1 MFNFTVQEIWI
12 ILDRIDALQ
21 KENERLKDYISNL
34 NRMSPI
40 HVEMLL
46 KQIEFSRKERKSHGD
61 VKDKQDTENGKE
73 LHDK

>member
-12 ILDRIDALQ
+12 ILDRIEVLQ

-40 HVEMLL
+40 HVEILL
-46 KQIEFSRKERKSHGD
+46 KQIEFSRKERQSHQD
-61 VKDKQDTENGKE
+61 VQDKEHAQNGQE
-73 LHDK
+73 LDNK

>member
-12 ILDRIDALQ
+12 ILDRIEALQ
-21 KENERLKDYISNL
+21 KENQSLKNYISSL
-34 NRMSPI
+34 NSMNPI

-46 KQIEFSRKERKSHGD
+46 KQIELNRKERKSHGD
-61 VKDKQDTENGKE
+61 VENKQNTENGKE

>member
-12 ILDRIDALQ
+12 ILDRIEALQ

-40 HVEMLL
+40 HVEILL
-46 KQIEFSRKERKSHGD
+46 KQIEFSRKERKSHQD
-61 VKDKQDTENGKE
+61 VQDKEHTQNGQE
-73 LHDK
+73 LSDK

>member
-1 MFNFTVQEIWI
+1 VFNFTVQEIWI

>member
-12 ILDRIDALQ
+12 ILDRIQALQ
-21 KENERLKDYISNL
+21 KENESLKKYISSL
-34 NRMSPI
+34 NSMNPI

-46 KQIEFSRKERKSHGD
+46 KQIEFSRKEIKSHGD
-61 VKDKQDTENGKE
+61 VKDKQNTENGKE